1 MPYDFRN
8 SPVIDQVGI
17 EERVARFNTR
27 SIKKGSKVQALKLA
41 LNMIDLTTLE
51 GKDTEG
57 KVKQMCYK
65 AMHPHEALP
74 GLPTTAAVCV
84 YPTHVKTAKEAL
96 KGSAVKVASVSTAFP
111 SGNSTMQ
118 IKLADT
124 KFALEH
130 GADEIDMV
138 ISRGEFLKGNYDF
151 VFDEIAA
158 IKDLCKKY
166 DARLKVI
173 FETGE
178 ISTLDNVRRASDIAI
193 YAGADFIKTS
203 TGKIGV
209 AATMPV
215 TLVMLDAIKDYYFK
229 TGTMV
234 GMKPAGGIS
243 TAKSALQYL
252 VMLHETLG
260 NAWLDNKWFRFGASS
275 LANDLILQLE
285 KEARGVYFSKD
296 YISVD

>member
-1 MPYDFRN
+1 MAYDFKN
-8 SPVIDQVGI
+8 SPTIDQVGI

-65 AMHPHEALP
+65 AMHPHLALP
-74 GLPTTAAVCV
+74 DLPSTAAVCV
-84 YPTHVKTAKEAL
+84 YPTMVKTAKEAL
-96 KGSAVKVASVSTAFP
+96 KGSKVKVASVSTAFP

-118 IKLADT
+118 IKLLDT
-124 KFALEH
+124 KFALDN

-138 ISRGEFLKGNYDF
+138 ISRGEFLKGNYSF

-158 IKDLCKKY
+158 IKDLTHKY
-166 DARLKVI
+166 NARLKVI

-229 TGTMV
+229 TGIQV

-243 TAKSALQYL
+243 TAKGALQYL

-285 KEARGVYFSKD
+285 KEAKGVYYSKD
-296 YISVD
+296 YVSVD